1 MGRLL
6 FIYFSLTEIMCL
18 NFQNEESLREAA
30 FTLSYGQQANAL
42 FNQEEIDSL
51 EGNYCQEMR

>member
-1 MGRLL
+1 
-6 FIYFSLTEIMCL
+6 MCL